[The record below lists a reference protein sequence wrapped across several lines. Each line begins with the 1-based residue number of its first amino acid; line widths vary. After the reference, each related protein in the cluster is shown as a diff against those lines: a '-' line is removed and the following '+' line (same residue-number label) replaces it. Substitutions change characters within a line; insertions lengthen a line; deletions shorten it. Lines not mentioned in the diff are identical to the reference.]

1 MPLNTH
7 IAPPYME
14 GGFLRNSR
22 ECDIERLDVE
32 GIIPDWLEGELIRNG
47 PGQVMVDKPMKHWF
61 DGLAM
66 LHRFHIA
73 NGNVGYRSRFI
84 DCAAYRSAQKE
95 GRITY
100 SDFATDPCRTLFQQ
114 LQTIFNPD
122 PKITDSAKVN
132 IGQIGNKTFAW
143 GEPLMQIQIDPDTL
157 ETLGVYDYGKYG
169 GNRMTT
175 AHPIVDETGAYN
187 LVVQYGPIN
196 FYKIYEISGEAREI
210 ASIPVR
216 MPGYMHSFGMS
227 ENYFIIAEFPLV
239 VQSIMLLFRAKP
251 FIENFH
257 WKPGMG
263 SRFIIIDR
271 RTGKRV
277 STVKVPAFFSFHHVF
292 ATERDGMLE
301 VDLCAYESADIIQ
314 HYYKD
319 RLSNPQTPLPKG
331 TMWRYSIDIAGKKC
345 VAKSELADVC
355 LELPVINRA
364 YAHAN
369 SDYRYVYGCGVNAS
383 HDKEFYNQIVKID
396 VSNGTSRSW
405 YKEGHYPG
413 EPVFVPT
420 PNSQT
425 EDDGVL
431 ISVVLD
437 IHSNTSFLL
446 LLNAASMEQIAKAT
460 LPHSILFGYHG
471 TFIQHN

>member
-1 MPLNTH
+1 
-7 IAPPYME
+7 ME
-14 GGFLRNSR
+14 GGFLRNSV
-22 ECDIERLDVE
+22 ECDVERLEVE
-32 GIIPDWLEGELIRNG
+32 GTIPSWLEGELIRNG

-73 NGNVGYRSRFI
+73 NGGVSYRSRFI

-132 IGQIGNKTFAW
+132 VGQIGAKTFAW
-143 GEPLMQIQIDPDTL
+143 GEPLMQIQIDP
-157 ETLGVYDYGKYG
+157 ETLKTVGVYDYGKYG

-196 FYKIYEISGEAREI
+196 FYKIYEISGKAREV
-210 ASIPVR
+210 ASVPVQ

-227 ENYFIIAEFPLV
+227 DNYFIIAEFPLV

-257 WKPGMG
+257 WKQNRG

-271 RTGKRV
+271 KTGKRV
-277 STVKVPAFFSFHHVF
+277 STIKVPAFFSFHHVF
-292 ATERDGMLE
+292 ATERDGLLE
-301 VDLCAYESADIIQ
+301 VDLCAYENADIIQ

-319 RLSNPQTPLPKG
+319 RLANPNAALPKG
-331 TMWRYSIDIAGKKC
+331 AMWRYSLDVERNKC
-345 VAKSELADVC
+345 ITKAELADVC
-355 LELPVINRA
+355 LELPVINRT
-364 YAHAN
+364 YAQKNAT
-369 SDYRYVYGCGVNAS
+369 YRYVYGCGVNDS
-383 HDKEFYNQIVKID
+383 HDREFYNQLVKID
-396 VSNGTSRSW
+396 LSNGTCNRW
-405 YKEGHYPG
+405 HKQGHYPG
-413 EPVFVPT
+413 EPLLVLAPD
-420 PNSQT
+420 SSA
-425 EDDGVL
+425 EDEGL
-431 ISVVLD
+431 LLSVVLD
-437 IHSNTSFLL
+437 TYSNTSYLL
-446 LLNAASMEQIAKAT
+446 VLNAATLEQVAKAT

-471 TFIQHN
+471 TFIHSN

>member
-1 MPLNTH
+1 MQC
-7 IAPPYME
+7 
-14 GGFLRNSR
+14 GFLQNS
-22 ECDIERLDVE
+22 EEHDIECLEVE
-32 GIIPDWLEGELIRNG
+32 GSIPLWLAGELIRNG
-47 PGQVMVDKPMKHWF
+47 PGKVVVDKPMKHWF

-73 NGNVGYRSRFI
+73 NGNVAYRSRFI
-84 DCAAYRSAQKE
+84 DCAAYRSAREE

-114 LQTIFNPD
+114 IQTIFNPD

-132 IGQIGNKTFAW
+132 VGQIGEKTFAW

-157 ETLGVYDYGKYG
+157 NTVGVYDFGKYG

-196 FYKIYEISGEAREI
+196 FYKIYEISGEAREV
-210 ASIPVR
+210 ASVPVQL
-216 MPGYMHSFGMS
+216 PGYMHSFGMS
-227 ENYFIIAEFPLV
+227 ENYFIIAEYPLV

-257 WKPGMG
+257 WKPQMG
-263 SRFIIIDR
+263 SRFILIDR
-271 RTGKRV
+271 KTGKRV
-277 STVKVPAFFSFHHVF
+277 STIKVPSFFSFHHVF
-292 ATERDGMLE
+292 AAERNGLLE

-319 RLSNPQTPLPKG
+319 RLNNPQSPLPKG
-331 TMWRYSIDIAGKKC
+331 AMWRYTLDVSGKKC
-345 VAKSELADVC
+345 LNRTELADVC
-355 LELPVINRA
+355 LELPVINTAFART
-364 YAHAN
+364 HAA
-369 SDYRYVYGCGVNAS
+369 YRYVYGCGVHPA
-383 HDKEFYNQIVKID
+383 HRLEFYNQIVKID
-396 VSNGTSRSW
+396 VSTGSSVNW
-405 YKEGHYPG
+405 YREGHYPG
-413 EPVFVPT
+413 EPVFIAA
-420 PNSQT
+420 PNSSA
-425 EDDGVL
+425 EDEGL
-431 ISVVLD
+431 LLSVVLD
-437 IHSNTSFLL
+437 SHTQTSYLL
-446 LLNAASMEQIAKAT
+446 ILNAVNLEQMAKAT

>member
-1 MPLNTH
+1 
-7 IAPPYME
+7 ME
-14 GGFLRNSR
+14 GGFLRNSK
-22 ECDIERLDVE
+22 ECDIERLHVE
-32 GIIPDWLEGELIRNG
+32 GHIPDWLEGELIRNG
-47 PGQVMVDKPMKHWF
+47 PGQVMVDKPMRHWF

-132 IGQIGNKTFAW
+132 VGQIGEKTFAW
-143 GEPLMQIQIDPDTL
+143 GEPLMQIQFDPETL
-157 ETLGVYDYGKYG
+157 ESIGVYNYGKYG

-175 AHPIVDETGAYN
+175 AHPIVDKMEAYN

-210 ASIPVR
+210 ASVPVQ

-227 ENYFIIAEFPLV
+227 ENYFIIAEYPLV

-271 RTGKRV
+271 KTGKRV
-277 STVKVPAFFSFHHVF
+277 STIKVPSFFSFHHVF
-292 ATERDGMLE
+292 AIEKDGLLE
-301 VDLCAYESADIIQ
+301 VDLCAYENADIIQ

-319 RLSNPQTPLPKG
+319 RLANPRLPLPKG
-331 TMWRYSIDIAGKKC
+331 AMWRYTLDVAGKRC
-345 VAKSELADVC
+345 VGRTELANVC
-355 LELPVINRA
+355 LELPVTNRQF
-364 YAHAN
+364 AN
-369 SDYRYVYGCGVNAS
+369 THGAYRYVYGCGVNS
-383 HDKEFYNQIVKID
+383 QHTHEFYNQIVKID
-396 VSNGTSRSW
+396 IANGSSTNW
-405 YKEGHYPG
+405 YKEGHFPG
-413 EPVFVPT
+413 EPVFVPS
-420 PNSQT
+420 PDPKA
-425 EDDGVL
+425 EDDGL
-431 ISVVLD
+431 LLSVVLD
-437 IHSNTSFLL
+437 TYSNTSYLII
-446 LLNAASMEQIAKAT
+446 LNASNLGQVAKAA

-471 TFIQHN
+471 TFIHQN

>member
-1 MPLNTH
+1 
-7 IAPPYME
+7 ME
-14 GGFLRNSR
+14 GGFLRNSK
-22 ECDIERLDVE
+22 ECDIERLHVE
-32 GIIPDWLEGELIRNG
+32 GNIPDWLEGELIRNG
-47 PGQVMVDKPMKHWF
+47 PGQVMVDKPMRHWF
-61 DGLAM
+61 DGFAM

-73 NGNVGYRSRFI
+73 NGEVAYRSRYI
-84 DCAAYRSAQKE
+84 DCEAYRTAQKE

-132 IGQIGNKTFAW
+132 VGQIGEKTFAW

-157 ETLGVYDYGKYG
+157 QTVGVYDFGKYG

-210 ASIPVR
+210 ASVPVQ

-263 SRFIIIDR
+263 SRFIIIER
-271 RTGKRV
+271 KTGKRV
-277 STVKVPAFFSFHHVF
+277 STIKVPSFFAFHHVF
-292 ATERDGMLE
+292 AKEKDGLLE
-301 VDLCAYESADIIQ
+301 VDLCAYDNADIIQ

-319 RLSNPQTPLPKG
+319 RLANAEAPLPKG
-331 TMWRYSIDIAGKKC
+331 AMWRYTLDVLGKKC
-345 VAKSELADVC
+345 LGKTELANVC

-364 YAHAN
+364 FAHAN
-369 SDYRYVYGCGVNAS
+369 HAYQYVYGCGVNANRLN
-383 HDKEFYNQIVKID
+383 EFYNQIVKID
-396 VSNGTSRSW
+396 AASGSFLSW

-413 EPVFVPT
+413 EPVFVPS
-420 PNSQT
+420 PNAQA
-425 EDDGVL
+425 EDEGL
-431 ISVVLD
+431 LLSVVLD
-437 IHSNTSFLL
+437 THSSTSYLL
-446 LLNAASMEQIAKAT
+446 ILHASNLEQVAKAS

-471 TFIQHN
+471 TFIHQN

>member
-1 MPLNTH
+1 
-7 IAPPYME
+7 ME
-14 GGFLRNSR
+14 GGFLRNNV
-22 ECDIERLDVE
+22 ECDVERLEVE
-32 GIIPDWLEGELIRNG
+32 GTIPSWLEGELIRNG

-73 NGNVGYRSRFI
+73 NGGVSYRSRFI

-132 IGQIGNKTFAW
+132 VGQIGTKTFAW
-143 GEPLMQIQIDPDTL
+143 GEPLMQIQIDP
-157 ETLGVYDYGKYG
+157 ETLKTVGVYDYGKYG

-196 FYKIYEISGEAREI
+196 FYKIYEISGEAREV
-210 ASIPVR
+210 ASVPVQ

-257 WKPGMG
+257 WKQNRG

-271 RTGKRV
+271 KTGKRV
-277 STVKVPAFFSFHHVF
+277 STIKVPAFFSFHHVF
-292 ATERDGMLE
+292 ATERDGLLE
-301 VDLCAYESADIIQ
+301 VDLCAYENADIIQ

-319 RLSNPQTPLPKG
+319 CLANPKAALPKG
-331 TMWRYSIDIAGKKC
+331 AMWRYSLDVERNKC
-345 VAKSELADVC
+345 ITKAELADVC
-355 LELPVINRA
+355 LELPVINRT
-364 YAHAN
+364 HAQKN
-369 SDYRYVYGCGVNAS
+369 AMYRYVYGCGVNDS
-383 HDKEFYNQIVKID
+383 HDREFYNQLVKID
-396 VSNGTSRSW
+396 VSNGTCNRW
-405 YKEGHYPG
+405 YKQGHYPG
-413 EPVFVPT
+413 EPVLVLA
-420 PNSQT
+420 PNASA
-425 EDDGVL
+425 EDDGL
-431 ISVVLD
+431 LLSVALD
-437 IHSNTSFLL
+437 TFSNTSYLL
-446 LLNAASMEQIAKAT
+446 VLNAATLEQVAKAT

-471 TFIQHN
+471 TFIHSN

>member
-1 MPLNTH
+1 
-7 IAPPYME
+7 ME
-14 GGFLRNSR
+14 AGFLRNSK
-22 ECDIERLDVE
+22 ECDIVRLDVE
-32 GIIPDWLEGELIRNG
+32 GTIPDWLQGELIRNG
-47 PGQVMVDKPMKHWF
+47 PGQVMVDKPMRHWF

-73 NGNVGYRSRFI
+73 EGNVSYRSRFI
-84 DCAAYRSAQKE
+84 DCAAYRATQKE
-95 GRITY
+95 GRIAY

-132 IGQIGNKTFAW
+132 VGQIGGKTFAW
-143 GEPLMQIQIDPDTL
+143 GEPLMQIQIDP
-157 ETLGVYDYGKYG
+157 ETLKTVGVYDYGKYG

-210 ASIPVR
+210 ASVPVQ

-271 RTGKRV
+271 KTGKRV
-277 STVKVPAFFSFHHVF
+277 STIKVPAFFSFHHVF
-292 ATERDGMLE
+292 ANERDGLLE
-301 VDLCAYESADIIQ
+301 VDLCAYDDADVIQ

-319 RLSNPQTPLPKG
+319 QLANSGLSLPKG
-331 TMWRYSIDIAGKKC
+331 AMYRYTLDVPGKKC
-345 VAKSELADVC
+345 LGKTELANVC

-364 YAHAN
+364 FAQSSHA
-369 SDYRYVYGCGVNAS
+369 YQYVYGCGVNANRS
-383 HDKEFYNQIVKID
+383 NEFYNQIVKID
-396 VSNGTSRSW
+396 VVNGSHRSW
-405 YKEGHYPG
+405 YKDGHYPG
-413 EPVFVPT
+413 EPIFVPEPT
-420 PNSQT
+420 AQS
-425 EDDGVL
+425 EDDGL
-431 ISVVLD
+431 LLSVVLD
-437 IHSNTSFLL
+437 THSSSSYLL
-446 LLNAASMEQIAKAT
+446 ILNASNLEQVAKAT

-471 TFIQHN
+471 TFIHQN